1 MIVVNEGV
9 RFDEVF
15 ATPLTEE
22 EQARQELEAKQQEA
36 QSYLDSTDWIK
47 SKYIELVVMKKTM
60 TEEEFNTK
68 YEVELVKMDEA
79 RAML

>member
-1 MIVVNEGV
+1 MIVVNDGV

-22 EQARQELEAKQQEA
+22 EQAKADLEVKQQEA

-60 TEEEFNTK
+60 TEEEFNIK
-68 YEVELVKMDEA
+68 YSEELVKMDEA
-79 RAML
+79 RAIL